1 MFLKYLGSIVEN
13 DSGKSTPLSD
23 DMVPTPRHM
32 EFSTN
37 AELNLSCCIL
47 MLDIL
52 LKQVRFHVNIYIYV
66 ILALHR
72 IVLFNEKA
80 MCEKFGLGRWSFKI
94 WISILELIHGFA
106 EMLAI

>member
-1 MFLKYLGSIVEN
+1 MMKDNMNISSTAIANFICVISESMFLKYLGSIVEN

-23 DMVPTPRHM
+23 DMVPTSRHM

-52 LKQVRFHVNIYIYV
+52 LKQVRWKFRVNV
-66 ILALHR
+66 TSCVLAL
-72 IVLFNEKA
+72 L
-80 MCEKFGLGRWSFKI
+80 KI
-94 WISILELIHGFA
+94 F
-106 EMLAI
+106 